1 MGCQKAKK
9 ALESHELSCGCTKA
23 CSFTRIQVPLARH
36 LASTWQGVPRSLRK
50 EAAMCSPAAECV
62 FGVLNVRQAVCH
74 EAPRIDLAAQGN
86 TASIGFRLAVMR

>member
-1 MGCQKAKK
+1 M
-9 ALESHELSCGCTKA
+9 
-23 CSFTRIQVPLARH
+23 
-36 LASTWQGVPRSLRK
+36 RK